1 MSLYVIPVGV
11 ERITKLY
18 HAAREMTP
26 ELRIERGVR
35 FGELEHMY
43 RHVHSATYWRGVERL
58 KGLVALWNPDAPD
71 PEIPTTLAGVK
82 ADLRRLV
89 DLDPYNRRVLRHQ
102 ERLWATYAK
111 LEAAKRLR
119 T

>member
-43 RHVHSATYWRGVERL
+43 RHVHSATYRRG
-58 KGLVALWNPDAPD
+58 WN
-71 PEIPTTLAGVK
+71 GSRG
-82 ADLRRLV
+82 LRRSGT
-89 DLDPYNRRVLRHQ
+89 PMHRIRRSRPPWP
-102 ERLWATYAK
+102 E
-111 LEAAKRLR
+111 
-119 T
+119 